1 MTTSTKV
8 ILSDATKHTFD
19 FLSDRRKRLVR
30 FFSHAFMR
38 DPELDFIR
46 KFFGDDGG
54 GDVFDVEVMHRIF
67 PPASV
72 GMTGPCQRVTAIGR
86 VA

>member
-1 MTTSTKV
+1 
-8 ILSDATKHTFD
+8 
-19 FLSDRRKRLVR
+19 
-30 FFSHAFMR
+30 MR

-72 GMTGPCQRVTAIGR
+72 GMTGPYQRVTAIGR